1 MLLVIDIGNT
11 NITYAVFKGDKLIKK
26 FRCSTK
32 PAKTSDEY
40 AHITID
46 LLKFHNIDHREIKGV
61 AISSVVPP
69 VVHSIINSMKKYF
82 SLEPV
87 IISYASDHGLVLKA
101 DNPWEVGADR
111 IANSVA
117 AKELYGTPVLVA
129 DFGTATTYDA
139 LNEKGEFCAAVTA
152 PGIRISAKSLWTET
166 AKLPDIQIESP
177 GTVIATNT
185 VTSMQAGLIYGT
197 IGEMEYIT
205 KRIMKEM
212 NLQMKVIATGG
223 LGRIIAN
230 ESDIIDVYDTDLTL
244 HGIRIIYERE
254 MLKV

>member
-1 MLLVIDIGNT
+1 MLLVIDVGNT
-11 NITYAVFKGDKLIKK
+11 NITYAVFKKDTLINK
-26 FRCSTK
+26 FRASTK
-32 PAKTSDEY
+32 PARTSDEY
-40 AHITID
+40 AHLTID
-46 LLKFHNIDHREIKGV
+46 LLKFNDIDPKEIRGV
-61 AISSVVPP
+61 AISSVVPN
-69 VVHSIINSMKKYF
+69 VVHSIKNSMKKYF
-82 SLEPV
+82 GLEPI
-87 IISYASDHGLVLKA
+87 IISYESDHGLVLKA

-117 AKELYGTPVLVA
+117 AKEIYGTPIIVA

-152 PGIRISAKSLWTET
+152 PGIRISAKSLWVET

-177 GTVIATNT
+177 GSVLATNT

-205 KRIMKEM
+205 KRMMREM
-212 NLQMKVIATGG
+212 GQEMRVIATGG

-230 ESDIIDVYDTDLTL
+230 ESEAIDIYDTDLTL

-254 MLKV
+254 MLKI

>member
-11 NITYAVFKGDKLIKK
+11 NITYAVFRGDKLVNK
-26 FRCSTK
+26 FRASTK
-32 PAKTSDEY
+32 PARTSDEY
-40 AHITID
+40 AHITMD
-46 LLKFHNIDHREIKGV
+46 LLKFNQIEPSEIKGC
-61 AISSVVPP
+61 AISSVVPN
-69 VVHSIINSMKKYF
+69 VVHSIKNSMKKYF
-82 SLEPV
+82 GIEPIV
-87 IISYASDHGLVLKA
+87 ISYASDHGLVLKA

-117 AKELYGTPVLVA
+117 AKEFYGTPILVA

-139 LNEKGEFCAAVTA
+139 LNSKGEFCCAVTA
-152 PGIRISAKSLWTET
+152 PGIRISAKSLWVET

-177 GTVIATNT
+177 GSILATNT

-205 KRIMKEM
+205 KRIMEEM
-212 NLQMKVIATGG
+212 GETMKVIATGG

-230 ESDIIDVYDTDLTL
+230 ESKTIDIYDTDLTL

-254 MLKV
+254 MLKL